1 MKKYLLI
8 LFSSLLCLSCLA
20 QTSNL
25 KFRDG
30 KFKIVQFTDL
40 HWVESDSYKQKNDS
54 TYNLM
59 REIIRSERPDLVILT
74 GDVVVPGML
83 FVAGKD
89 WLVCS
94 RKRKCRLLLR
104 SGIMMKKLI

>member
-20 QTSNL
+20 QTSDL

-59 REIIRSERPDLVILT
+59 REIIRSERPDFVILT
-74 GDVVVPGML
+74 GDIVVSWNALRGWKRLAGL
-83 FVAGKD
+83 FEEE
-89 WLVCS
+89 
-94 RKRKCRLLLR
+94 KCHLLLR
-104 SGIMMKKLI
+104 SGIMMKKQI